1 MAYAALVSLLQT
13 IEEFPR
19 PHVQQI
25 TVDLHGKVSYLLGFL
40 DDSSRTSSPSI
51 RPLEGQIRDASCEAQ
66 DIIDSHISSQ
76 ALSESAGRGVG
87 SCFWDIISALL
98 DIFPAIHPCVTC
110 MDLEVEGLQKV
121 IDEFDSIL
129 EVVSRIKD
137 GKEEAPGQGNS
148 LSAAGSSRF
157 APSDR
162 ITLVGLDRDLMHIKD
177 RLTGSPSKL
186 DIIPIVGMGGIGK
199 TTLARN
205 LYNDSLIEYYF
216 DVRAW
221 VVVSQDY
228 HIKEMFTSLAGST
241 REVVGELHQS
251 SVEELALRLHKSLK
265 GRRYLIVMD
274 DVWDTR
280 VWDDVK
286 RYFPDDNNG
295 SRIILTTRQSDVAMY
310 ANAESPSHHMSL
322 LSPEA
327 SWDLL
332 RKTVFGQKDYPS
344 ALEKIGQMIARNC
357 KGLPLAI
364 VVIGGL
370 LMKARDKKQE
380 DWEHIA
386 SDVNSVI
393 MRNDGDQFME
403 ILSLS
408 YNYLP
413 HHLKACFLYMGV
425 FPEDGEISVSQ
436 LIKLWIA
443 EGFVK
448 PTPPKSF
455 EEVAKDYFNDLNDRS
470 LIQVQRRNRNGR
482 VKTCIIHDMLREL
495 CIKEARDEK
504 FVQVIDWRIRLSP
517 QGRNNQR
524 RMSIHSKGLET
535 LLHPEEF
542 DVSYVRSLLYFYRN
556 LFDSHLL
563 SLPMRCRLLRVL
575 NALTI
580 QFHEFPIGIIE
591 LIHLRYLGFSYRGRK
606 KFPESISQLLNLQTL
621 IVFGGSNV
629 HLAISIWK
637 MPKLRHLLFER
648 GFLVY
653 PFPTQVLGKD
663 LVVLENLQTLSGVIN
678 FRCTKEIF
686 KIMPNL
692 KKLGVSYIRDRRTKW
707 SSYEFDNFIYLHQLE
722 TLKCLFT
729 ASDFTTEPP
738 SLITLAFP
746 PSLKK
751 LTLVGCKIP
760 WEKMTVVGLLPNLE
774 VLKLK
779 EYAFEG
785 SLWEPKEGEFTKL
798 KFLLIEL
805 NSLEHWKAN
814 REHFPQLQHLCLSY
828 CFNLEAIPS
837 EIGEIETLET
847 FELCECLDSAVES
860 AMFIQ
865 EEQQSLGND
874 GLRVRVLSDNE
885 YFDSYKKNTSVR
897 EVTT

>member
-25 TVDLHGKVSYLLGFL
+25 TVDLHGKVSYLLGVL
-40 DDSSRTSSPSI
+40 EDSSRTSSPSI
-51 RPLEGQIRDASCEAQ
+51 RALEGQIRDASCEAQ

-76 ALSESAGRGVG
+76 ALSESAGRGDQGWERG
-87 SCFWDIISALL
+87 SSGTREL
-98 DIFPAIHPCVTC
+98 P
-110 MDLEVEGLQKV
+110 
-121 IDEFDSIL
+121 
-129 EVVSRIKD
+129 
-137 GKEEAPGQGNS
+137 
-148 LSAAGSSRF
+148 GSSRF

-162 ITLVGLDRDLMHIKD
+162 ITLVGLDRDMMHIKD

-186 DIIPIVGMGGIGK
+186 DILPIVGMGGIGK

-216 DVRAW
+216 DIRAW

-241 REVVGELHQS
+241 REVGGELHQS
-251 SVEELALRLHKSLK
+251 SIEELALRLHKSLK

-280 VWDDVK
+280 VW
-286 RYFPDDNNG
+286 
-295 SRIILTTRQSDVAMY
+295 M
-310 ANAESPSHHMSL
+310 MSK
-322 LSPEA
+322 EA

-332 RKTVFGQKDYPS
+332 RKTVFGQKDCPS
-344 ALEKIGQMIARNC
+344 ALEKIGRMIARNC

-370 LMKARDKKQE
+370 LSKARDNKQE

-436 LIKLWIA
+436 LLKLWVA

-448 PTPPKSF
+448 PPTPKSF
-455 EEVAKDYFNDLNDRS
+455 EEVAKDYFNNLNDRS

-504 FVQVIDWRIRLSP
+504 FVRVIDWRIRLSP

-542 DVSYVRSLLYFYRN
+542 DVS
-556 LFDSHLL
+556 
-563 SLPMRCRLLRVL
+563 
-575 NALTI
+575 
-580 QFHEFPIGIIE
+580 
-591 LIHLRYLGFSYRGRK
+591 GRK

-629 HLAISIWK
+629 HLPISIWK

-648 GFLVY
+648 GFLAY
-653 PFPTQVLGKD
+653 PFPTLVLGKD
-663 LVVLENLQTLSGVIN
+663 SVVLGNLQTLSGVIN
-678 FRCTKEIF
+678 FRYTKEIF
-686 KIMPNL
+686 EIMPNL
-692 KKLGVSYIRDRRTKW
+692 KKLGVSYIHDRRTKW

-722 TLKCLFT
+722 TLKCVFT

-738 SLITLAFP
+738 SHITLAFP

-751 LTLVGCKIP
+751 LSLTGCKIP
-760 WEKMTVVGLLPNLE
+760 WEKTTVVGSLPNLE

-805 NSLEHWKAN
+805 NSLAHWKAN

-837 EIGEIETLET
+837 EIGEIKTLET

-860 AMFIQ
+860 AMLIQ